1 VTAIT
6 NLDLAYQAMDHLKLH
21 VGANNLFNRF
31 PNHLN
36 GVLVARY
43 VAADDNSAV
52 FNYPQWSPYG
62 IDGGFYYAK
71 ATFSF

>member
-1 VTAIT
+1 
-6 NLDLAYQAMDHLKLH
+6 LKLH
-21 VGANNLFNRF
+21 IGANNLFNRF

-52 FNYPQWSPYG
+52 FNYPQWSQYG

-71 ATFSF
+71 ATFTF

>member
-1 VTAIT
+1 
-6 NLDLAYQAMDHLKLH
+6 LKLSI
-21 VGANNLFNRF
+21 GAVNLFNKF

-36 GVLVARY
+36 GTELAHFEA
-43 VAADDNSAV
+43 AADNAAV

-71 ATFSF
+71 ATVTF